1 MCVTPLQN
9 RPRVGVSGEW
19 QLRWRAYEISIPGV
33 DLEEMR
39 RVKDVTAGVESRRN
53 ASDAVAENI
62 EFALYTTWLR
72 IG

>member
-1 MCVTPLQN
+1 
-9 RPRVGVSGEW
+9 
-19 QLRWRAYEISIPGV
+19 LRWRAYEISIPGV

-39 RVKDVTAGVESRRN
+39 RVKEVTAGVESRRN
-53 ASDAVAENI
+53 ATDAVAENI